1 MTNHLLLFI
10 KNPQLG
16 RVKTRL
22 AATVGDE
29 LALEFYRRLLH
40 FTRQVALE
48 TEAERHLFY
57 SDFVDEK
64 DDWPA
69 RFFQKKKQSGH
80 DLGERMKAAFQSV
93 FNKNESVLSDLLRK
107 SPRWRKPLPNPSP
120 KGRGF
125 SILQIFELSGLSK
138 TGRIYSPLRL
148 AEGAGGGAFARSL
161 LKKKVVIIGSD
172 CAQLTS
178 DILDSAFQKLETA
191 PFVIG
196 PSFDGGYYLLGMNR
210 FEPSVFDEIEWSS
223 SSVFQKTLEKIT
235 ALGLEVSLLPALPD
249 IDTEDDWLRFAT
261 RLH

>member
-1 MTNHLLLFI
+1 MKTQKLPVIRLIFMTNHLLLFI

-57 SDFVDEK
+57 SDFVDEN

-93 FNKNESVLSDLLRK
+93 FNKNESV
-107 SPRWRKPLPNPSP
+107 
-120 KGRGF
+120 
-125 SILQIFELSGLSK
+125 
-138 TGRIYSPLRL
+138 
-148 AEGAGGGAFARSL
+148 L